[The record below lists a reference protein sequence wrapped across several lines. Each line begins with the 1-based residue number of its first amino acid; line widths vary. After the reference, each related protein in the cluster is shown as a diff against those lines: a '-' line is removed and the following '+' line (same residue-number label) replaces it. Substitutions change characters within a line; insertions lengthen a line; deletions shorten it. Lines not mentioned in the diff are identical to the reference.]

1 MLVNFHIYFN
11 ILSMKK
17 IAITKIQDVWVC
29 DLFEFVDNEWQ
40 NIKIVDA
47 KSFSEL
53 MIKIGE
59 NNWIDLINKN

>member
-29 DLFEFVDNEWQ
+29 DLFEFIDDKWQ